1 MIPAGKPFIVGN
13 DCQTTS
19 ARPVTES
26 LLPTLSE
33 PESNQTTSHTS
44 HWCHWALAAI
54 VILFLIWRV
63 PLVLREA
70 GGQDEEW
77 FAIPG
82 WTILETGIPRVPYA
96 PQRQTGSAFY
106 QADEAL
112 FALPPLYFY
121 VSAQLYAVLPPTYST
136 TRLVSIAAGVGTLI
150 LMYLL
155 AVRVFKDPLA
165 GLIAAGL
172 FSLSRLLYFPAVISR
187 PDMLCCLWGLL
198 AILMMYRWHASA
210 RRYRDLGLVGLL
222 LGLGMLTHPFALVYC
237 IQLGCWAMLV
247 NGTWQQRLLRGT
259 VITGCAL
266 AVFAL
271 WLPLILAYPEPFR
284 YQFFTNVLDRS
295 GPGLISRLLFPWPYF
310 ATQFQLLR
318 EHAGTIQLS
327 LMAAGLVI
335 GTGLAWRSRD
345 HRQRILL
352 LLTWSSIY
360 LLIACQGH
368 HPTKGY
374 WSYPGVLLFLCL
386 GWGLSRLAIP
396 LWNRSVVWRLPVL
409 VGAACLVLAMLPGS
423 GIRTWGAHIANWSNV
438 NYNAPRFI
446 SRIIQELP
454 ADARYTVDR
463 AYVFNFAAAGR
474 QTLLGDNRE
483 FAFDARPFPYDYLI
497 VSHDMRDR
505 GLSQEFNGR
514 LVGTWGD
521 PDDPFSCFVE
531 VYVPEDSPV
540 QSLDQTTQK

>member
-1 MIPAGKPFIVGN
+1 
-13 DCQTTS
+13 
-19 ARPVTES
+19 
-26 LLPTLSE
+26 LSE
-33 PESNQTTSHTS
+33 PDSNPTATHHSN
-44 HWCHWALAAI
+44 WYRWALAAI

-82 WTILETGIPRVPYA
+82 WTIWQTGIPRVPYA

-106 QADEAL
+106 KADQAL
-112 FALPPLYFY
+112 FALPPLYYY
-121 VSAQLYAVLPPTYST
+121 VAAPLYAVLPPTYST
-136 TRLVSIAAGVGTLI
+136 ARLVSIAAGVGTLI
-150 LMYLL
+150 LIYLL
-155 AVRVFKDPLA
+155 ASRVLRDPLA

-187 PDMLCCLWGLL
+187 PDMLCCLWGLIAL
-198 AILMMYRWHASA
+198 LMMYRWHDGTRS
-210 RRYRDLGLVGLL
+210 YRSLSLVGVL

-237 IQLGCWAMLV
+237 IQLGFWALLV

-295 GPGLISRLLFPWPYF
+295 GPGLISRILFPWPYF
-310 ATQFQLLR
+310 STQFQLLR

-345 HRQRILL
+345 RRQHILL

-374 WSYPGVLLFLCL
+374 WCYPGVLLFLCL
-386 GWGLSRLAIP
+386 GWGLSRLATQ
-396 LWNRSVVWRLPVL
+396 LWNRGVAWRFFVL
-409 VGAACLVLAMLPGS
+409 AGASCFALAMLPGS
-423 GIRTWGAHIANWSNV
+423 GLRTWRAHIANWSNV

-446 SRIIQELP
+446 SRIIQDLP
-454 ADARYTVDR
+454 ADARFTVDR

-474 QTLLGDNRE
+474 ETLLGDNRE

-505 GLSQEFNGR
+505 KLSQEFNGR
-514 LVGTWGD
+514 LVKTYGD
-521 PDDPFSCFVE
+521 PEDPFSCFAK
-531 VYVPEDSPV
+531 VYVPGDSPAQKPT
-540 QSLDQTTQK
+540 QSSDQTEQK